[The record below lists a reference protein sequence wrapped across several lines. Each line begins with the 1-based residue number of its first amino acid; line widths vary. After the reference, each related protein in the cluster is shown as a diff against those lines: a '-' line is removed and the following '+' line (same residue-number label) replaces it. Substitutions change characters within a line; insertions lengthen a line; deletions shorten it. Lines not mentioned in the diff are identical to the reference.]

1 MGFLKDNG
9 IKAVCFDIDGTFY
22 PLKETNLRVVRASIF
37 HLPFALKYNNAR
49 QIIRTEDSHLDKPV
63 LNEMEIAERMAKGI
77 YGNGD
82 EEHCRKYLEKVDKV
96 FVKKYE
102 KYFQTVRPYPGVIEL
117 LAELKKQGYPMGVLS
132 DFPLGSKL
140 KAMAIEEYFCVKVSS
155 EDIGRYKPCYTPF
168 RVLSE
173 KLGVKPSEI
182 LYMGDSQRKDVEGA
196 AGAGFRTVLLTKEKG
211 SSTADITVSNWKE
224 LYDILL

>member
-9 IKAVCFDIDGTFY
+9 IKAICFDIDGTFY
-22 PLKETNLRVVRASIF
+22 PLKETNLRVVRASLL
-37 HLPFALKYNNAR
+37 HLPFALKYNKAR
-49 QIIRTEDSHLDKPV
+49 QMIRTEDSHLDKPV
-63 LNEMEIAERMAKGI
+63 LTEMEIAERMAKAI

-82 EEHCRKYLEKVDKV
+82 EEHCRRYLAKVDKV

-102 KYFQTVRPYPGVIEL
+102 KYFLSVKPYPGVVAL
-117 LAELKKQGYPMGVLS
+117 LEELKKQGYPMGVLS

-140 KAMAIEEYFCVKVSS
+140 KAMEIEDYFAVKVSS

-168 RVLSE
+168 RVLAE
-173 KLGVKPSEI
+173 KLGVKSSEI

-196 AGAGFRTVLLTKEKG
+196 AGFGMRTVLLTKEKG
-211 SSTADITVSNWKE
+211 SSTADITVSDWKE